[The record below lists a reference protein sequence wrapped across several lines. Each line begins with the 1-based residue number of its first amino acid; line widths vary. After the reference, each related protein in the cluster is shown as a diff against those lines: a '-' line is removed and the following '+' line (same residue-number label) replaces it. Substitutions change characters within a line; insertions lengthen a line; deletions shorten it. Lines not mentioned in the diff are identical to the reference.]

1 MPSHFILSNR
11 LKVYLDGQVLQ
22 FKGSCIESN
31 ETNHCHL
38 PVNSR
43 VNVNVWEVESEFV
56 GAWKN
61 LNGLIVDVES
71 VYVNGVHID
80 AVAEAALMIVKHECL
95 AVEKVVG
102 EDGDQ

>member
-1 MPSHFILSNR
+1 M
-11 LKVYLDGQVLQ
+11 
-22 FKGSCIESN
+22 
-31 ETNHCHL
+31 
-38 PVNSR
+38 
-43 VNVNVWEVESEFV
+43 

-95 AVEKVVG
+95 AIEKVVG
-102 EDGDQ
+102 EDGDQELHDIVDRGYAKTYLQRPRRGKT